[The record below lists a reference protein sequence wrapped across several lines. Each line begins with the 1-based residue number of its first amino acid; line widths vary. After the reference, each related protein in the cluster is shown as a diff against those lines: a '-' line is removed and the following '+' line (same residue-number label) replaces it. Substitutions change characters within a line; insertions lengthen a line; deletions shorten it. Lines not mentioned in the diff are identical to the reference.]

1 MSIFVD
7 HNYRTSLGTGFY
19 DRVSELKELDSL
31 IRSNRVMIVYGPR
44 NVGKSE
50 LTRYWI
56 HKRRL
61 ATVRINARLLRA
73 RNLLESMDIGY
84 VETQSMDSIKTL
96 AQEILT
102 RLGVRAGIMDIVL
115 GIVLKVAK
123 AIKGNRLLIFIDEFH
138 ELPKYKSEHPRSK
151 YEVALEDLRSL
162 AASLSKDNAFE
173 NVNLLLTVSEGFIA
187 TDFARSELEGYS
199 VEWMLV
205 KHIDETH
212 FKALYREYS
221 KRKECNLS
229 EDEILR
235 LVGGSPGHLSELC
248 PLDKNGLT
256 RRLRVWIQEVETA
269 LSQARNILSR
279 EMGKEMSPLE
289 IIANVSKLME
299 KPVKPLKDPI
309 SYRLGQVLTT
319 YNIVYPEWSE
329 EGIHYRPQ
337 YPIYKIILDIALEK
351 NVSSLLELNVNEVYK
366 KALEL
371 KD

>member
-279 EMGKEMSPLE
+279 EMGKEMSPSE
-289 IIANVSKLME
+289 IIANASKLME

-309 SYRLGQVLTT
+309 SYGLGQVLTT